1 MNAWSLPT
9 SLTVGGVGFSIRTD
23 FRVVLDIM
31 SKLADPQYEDDE
43 KALIVLRI
51 LYIDY
56 DQIPIERHEEAVAR
70 ALEFVDMGMK
80 NDGTQKR
87 PTTMDW
93 EQDAPLIIPAVNKVL
108 GGEVRSMRELHW
120 WTFLSA
126 YMEIGQSLF
135 SSVLSVRQKK
145 AKHKKLEK
153 DEEEFYRENKALIDL
168 HSKNAA
174 WSDTER
180 EELRALF
187 GYKKKR

>member
-1 MNAWSLPT
+1 
-9 SLTVGGVGFSIRTD
+9 
-23 FRVVLDIM
+23 
-31 SKLADPQYEDDE
+31 
-43 KALIVLRI
+43 
-51 LYIDY
+51 
-56 DQIPIERHEEAVAR
+56 
-70 ALEFVDMGMK
+70 
-80 NDGTQKR
+80 
-87 PTTMDW
+87 MDW
-93 EQDAPLIIPAVNKVL
+93 EQDAPHIIPAVNKVL